1 MDSPQIARRMHALVI
16 FIRKRPPTKKTM
28 SLKTNQNLQTYLKW
42 LVFPFSFVKPIT
54 SKQKDKFQPKQ
65 ARIKLKLY
73 VKHNA

>member
-1 MDSPQIARRMHALVI
+1 MHWEYLYARDLLL
-16 FIRKRPPTKKTM
+16 KKTM